1 MMEFFTPILIA
12 VVFLVVF
19 FGFFF
24 LVGYV
29 ANQFCNQYYHYFWQL
44 VGFGMWVT
52 ILVLMGCAVL
62 WGFGKLLVIAIQ
74 SQLSL

>member
-29 ANQFCNQYYHYFWQL
+29 ANKLCNEYYYFFWEI

-52 ILVLMGCAVL
+52 ILVLMGCAAL
-62 WGFGKLLVIAIQ
+62 WGLGKLLDIAIQ